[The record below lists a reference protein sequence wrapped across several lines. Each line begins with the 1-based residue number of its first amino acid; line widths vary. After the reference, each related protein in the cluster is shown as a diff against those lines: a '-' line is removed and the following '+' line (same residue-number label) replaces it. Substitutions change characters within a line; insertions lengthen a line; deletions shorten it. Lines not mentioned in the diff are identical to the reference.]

1 MQQFGPYVDEEIDFT
16 KLNEQRL
23 FLLEGKTGSG
33 KSTIIEGIV
42 FALFGKDS
50 KGRDED
56 VRRISAPADQ
66 NATVTLEFEVEGC
79 LYRVVRSP
87 MWQKEGVKTKKL
99 QSVTLAEIDVDGNV
113 IANRTWDAVKEVDGS
128 KGEPGRITQLIR
140 LNRQQ
145 FTRIVVLPQG
155 QFAKFLKSK
164 LEDRMKLL
172 EAIFLVDDWK
182 EIQERIRVD
191 AKGANTERDLLLD
204 AAKEAAAVARK
215 HTHPD
220 SDNDEDTKPLK
231 DIGEVLEIQSDAESK
246 ITELTEAIE

>member
-1 MQQFGPYVDEEIDFT
+1 MKVLQIRMQQFGPYVDEVIDFT
-16 KLNEQRL
+16 ELNEQRL

-99 QSVTLAEIDVDGNV
+99 QSVTLAEIDADGNV
-113 IANRTWDAVKEVDGS
+113 CVSILREDYSPVLSLNHFVQSLLFILYCPNMSDPLEEHIAILYQTDSKKFTRNVKKTLQGKVVDGVAY
-128 KGEPGRITQLIR
+128 
-140 LNRQQ
+140 
-145 FTRIVVLPQG
+145 TRVIP
-155 QFAKFLKSK
+155 
-164 LEDRMKLL
+164 
-172 EAIFLVDDWK
+172 
-182 EIQERIRVD
+182 
-191 AKGANTERDLLLD
+191 
-204 AAKEAAAVARK
+204 
-215 HTHPD
+215 
-220 SDNDEDTKPLK
+220 
-231 DIGEVLEIQSDAESK
+231 
-246 ITELTEAIE
+246 